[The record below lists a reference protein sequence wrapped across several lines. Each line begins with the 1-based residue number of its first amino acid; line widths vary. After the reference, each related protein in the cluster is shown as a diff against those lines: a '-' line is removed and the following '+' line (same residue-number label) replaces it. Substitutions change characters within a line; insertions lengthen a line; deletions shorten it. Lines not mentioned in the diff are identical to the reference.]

1 MERRQSRLLLSRE
14 RLTTALSHRPERQ
27 DLLTILHRIERPF
40 SHWGMLQSRNQEME
54 RHAPTNLR
62 QIIGLSPIVWSPVGP
77 NRIVHRRQIQI
88 FAQSPI
94 VRRQPNRIIGLSLIV
109 RNPVGP
115 NRIVHPRQNL
125 TFAQSPIVRR
135 QYNRTIGL
143 SRIGMSLSGRKLLR
157 RTSVLS
163 PNTLLLLRKRGLHRN
178 NRHSLLQ

>member
-77 NRIVHRRQIQI
+77 NRIVH
-88 FAQSPI
+88 
-94 VRRQPNRIIGLSLIV
+94 
-109 RNPVGP
+109 
-115 NRIVHPRQNL
+115 PRQNQ